1 MGIWL
6 IFLRKR
12 SVFEPRLP
20 QIHKTGLNRDRR
32 PRSLR
37 ISPFRPDLLH
47 WLFRFF
53 DQILTNGDQKVF
65 MAISANDIRK
75 GMVILHEGA
84 PVKVMEFH
92 HHTPGN
98 LRAMVQARL
107 RNLLTGNSFEFRF
120 RSADT
125 LEKIMLEQHKME
137 YLYSDG
143 SHHHFMNSE
152 NYEQVALT
160 EEELGDAAQW
170 LMPGLKIEVEFYN
183 GQPIGVALP
192 ASMELTVVTDRA
204 ASQRCDRVKFE
215 QARNARK
222 RRHTDGPAVHRR
234 RRKDPRQPD
243 RSPIHGTGQIIRK
256 TAGLRI
262 FTNEHESAERVFVFF
277 RVF

>member
-1 MGIWL
+1 
-6 IFLRKR
+6 
-12 SVFEPRLP
+12 
-20 QIHKTGLNRDRR
+20 
-32 PRSLR
+32 
-37 ISPFRPDLLH
+37 
-47 WLFRFF
+47 
-53 DQILTNGDQKVF
+53 

-125 LEKIMLEQHKME
+125 LEKITLEQHKME

-143 SHHHFMNSE
+143 THHHFMNSE

-192 ASMELTVVTDRA
+192 ASMELTVVTTEPPLKGA
-204 ASQRCDRVKFE
+204 TASNSNKPATLENGVTLQVPPFIVEGEKIRVNPAEARYMERVK
-215 QARNARK
+215 
-222 RRHTDGPAVHRR
+222 
-234 RRKDPRQPD
+234 
-243 RSPIHGTGQIIRK
+243 
-256 TAGLRI
+256 
-262 FTNEHESAERVFVFF
+262 
-277 RVF
+277 

>member
-1 MGIWL
+1 
-6 IFLRKR
+6 
-12 SVFEPRLP
+12 
-20 QIHKTGLNRDRR
+20 
-32 PRSLR
+32 
-37 ISPFRPDLLH
+37 
-47 WLFRFF
+47 
-53 DQILTNGDQKVF
+53 

-107 RNLLTGNSFEFRF
+107 RNLLTGNSFEYRF
-120 RSADT
+120 RSSDT
-125 LEKIMLEQHKME
+125 LERVILEQHKMD

-192 ASMELTVVTDRA
+192 ALMELTVVTTEPPLKGA
-204 ASQRCDRVKFE
+204 TASNSNKPATLENGVTLQVPPFIVEGEKIRVNPAEARYMERVK
-215 QARNARK
+215 
-222 RRHTDGPAVHRR
+222 
-234 RRKDPRQPD
+234 
-243 RSPIHGTGQIIRK
+243 
-256 TAGLRI
+256 
-262 FTNEHESAERVFVFF
+262 
-277 RVF
+277 